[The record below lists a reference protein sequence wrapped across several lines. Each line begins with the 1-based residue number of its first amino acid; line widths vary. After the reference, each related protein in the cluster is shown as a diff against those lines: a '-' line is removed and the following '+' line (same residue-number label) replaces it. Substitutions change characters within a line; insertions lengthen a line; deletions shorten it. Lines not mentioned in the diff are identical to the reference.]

1 MTNKKKSGRRK
12 WLIIT
17 LLLIIAAIAAYVFYK
32 NKTAPKG
39 EEVET
44 AKTEIRTIKE
54 TVSASGRIYPE
65 TEVIIS
71 SDVSGEIVDL
81 YIEEGDSVRL
91 GQTLLR
97 IDPEAYMSTVE
108 RGEANLNNAKSN
120 LSTSRAQIETSR
132 AQKVELETN
141 LKQALRVH
149 QRNKDLFADGVI
161 SQVQFDESLSQVES
175 MQASIASS
183 AAGIRAAQ
191 ESAKAAEYTV
201 LSSQASLKEMR
212 TNLKRTTISAPTAG
226 VISSLSV
233 EQGERVVGTAQMA
246 GTEIMRISD
255 LTTMEAQVEV
265 TENDILKVALGDKTN
280 IEVDAYIDRKFLG
293 TVTEIAN
300 SAANVAS
307 GTSNSL
313 NTDQVTNF
321 IVKIRLD
328 PDSYRD
334 LLSSTTGHKYPFR
347 PGMSASV
354 DIITQVQEDILT
366 VPIQAVSMRDI
377 SEEDQDEKFQEVIFL
392 YEGDTARMVH
402 VSTGIQDDEYIHITE
417 GLEKEVEI
425 VSGPY
430 SALAKV
436 LENGTEL
443 RLKEDD
449 KSKDKK

>member
-1 MTNKKKSGRRK
+1 MAKKKKSGRRK
-12 WLIIT
+12 WLILI

-32 NKTAPKG
+32 KQTAPKG

-44 AKTEIRTIKE
+44 ASTEIRTIKE

-71 SDVSGEIVDL
+71 SDVSGEIVEL
-81 YIEEGDSVRL
+81 YVEEGDSVVL

-120 LSTSRAQIETSR
+120 LSTSKAQIETNR

-141 LKQALRVH
+141 LKQAMRVH
-149 QRNKDLFADGVI
+149 DRNKELFSDGVI
-161 SQVQFDESLSQVES
+161 SQVQFDESLAQVES
-175 MQASIASS
+175 LQASISS
-183 AAGIRAAQ
+183 AEAGIRAAT

-201 LSSQASLKEMR
+201 LSSEASLKEMR
-212 TNLKRTTISAPTAG
+212 TNLKRTTIKAPTAG

-233 EQGERVVGTAQMA
+233 EKGERVVGTAQMA

-255 LTTMEAQVEV
+255 LSTMEAQVEV
-265 TENDILKVALGDKTN
+265 TENDILKVALGDMTS
-280 IEVDAYIDRKFLG
+280 IEVDAYIDRKFDG
-293 TVTEIAN
+293 VVTEIAN

-307 GTSNSL
+307 GTSASL

-321 IVKIRLD
+321 IVKIRLNTA
-328 PDSYRD
+328 SYQD
-334 LLSSTTGHKYPFR
+334 LLSSQSGHKYPFR

-354 DIITQVQEDILT
+354 DIITDVKEDVLA

-377 SEEDQDEKFQEVIFL
+377 SGEKEDEKFQEVVFL
-392 YEGDTARMVH
+392 YEADSARMVH
-402 VSTGIQDDEYIHITE
+402 VTTGIQDDEFIHITE
-417 GLEKEVEI
+417 GLEKDIEI

-430 SALAKV
+430 SALSKI
-436 LENGTEL
+436 LKNGTEL
-443 RLKEDD
+443 RMKEDD
-449 KSKDKK
+449 KSKEE